1 MGNELYHNN
10 TLRQS
15 TSKYQLNTPALIL
28 DLDQLEQNITTMADF
43 MLKSGRKL
51 RPHAKSHKCIKI
63 AEKQIQAG
71 AAGVCCATLDEAEI
85 MCASGIRGIHI
96 TSPVTS
102 ALKIDRLVE
111 LARQSPDMMI
121 VVDHPQNVAA
131 LALATK
137 KADISLNVII
147 DIELGFGRTGVI
159 SADAAEAL
167 AQTISSHKTLNYCGI
182 QAYGGHLQHITDY
195 QTRLQKTRQAHDY
208 INKIITRLSAIDMA
222 PAIVTGGGTGTHMI
236 DAKEGPFTE
245 IQAGS
250 YIFMDAEYRGIECS
264 DHQSWTFNYSLFV
277 QTTIISKNYPDMAS
291 TDAGT
296 KAFALNG
303 PLPRIVTAGYQSLSY
318 EYTGDE
324 HGRIRTVDNN
334 PLPAIGE
341 TIECVIPHCDPT
353 VALYDNYH
361 CIRQNQ
367 LVDIW
372 PVDAR
377 GRRS

>member
-63 AEKQIQAG
+63 AKKQIQAG

-111 LARQSPDMMI
+111 LARQSPDMII

-182 QAYGGHLQHITDY
+182 QAYGGHLQHIHDY

-250 YIFMDAEYRGIECS
+250 YIFMDAEYRDIECS
-264 DHQSWTFNYSLFV
+264 DHQQWAFNHSLFV
-277 QTTIISKNYPDMAS
+277 QTTIISKNHPDMAS

-324 HGRIRTVDNN
+324 HGRIKTLDKH

-353 VALYDNYH
+353 VALYDTYH

>member
-1 MGNELYHNN
+1 MENAQHHNN
-10 TLRQS
+10 TLRQN
-15 TSKYQLNTPALIL
+15 TSHCQLNTPALIL
-28 DLDQLEQNITTMADF
+28 DLDQLEQNIATMADF
-43 MLKSGRKL
+43 IHKSGRKL

-71 AAGVCCATLDEAEI
+71 AAGTCCATLDEAEI
-85 MCASGIRGIHI
+85 MSAGGIRGIHI

-111 LARQSPDMMI
+111 LVRQSPDLMI

-131 LALATK
+131 LAQATEK
-137 KADISLNVII
+137 TGTSLNVII

-159 SADAAEAL
+159 SADAAVAL
-167 AQTISSHKTLNYCGI
+167 AQAISSYKTLNYCGI

-208 INKIITRLSAIDMA
+208 INEIIARLSAIDMA

-250 YIFMDAEYRGIECS
+250 YIFMDAEYRDIECS
-264 DHQSWTFNYSLFV
+264 DHQQWAFNHSLFV
-277 QTTIISKNYPDMAS
+277 QTTIISNNHPDMAS

-303 PLPRIVTAGYQSLSY
+303 PLPRIVTAGFQSLSY

-324 HGRIRTVDNN
+324 HGRIRTLDNN

-361 CIRQNQ
+361 CIRQN
-367 LVDIW
+367 LLIDIW

-377 GRRS
+377 GRRN

>member
-264 DHQSWTFNYSLFV
+264 DHQSWTFNCSLFV

>member
-28 DLDQLEQNITTMADF
+28 DLDQLEQNIATMADF
-43 MLKSGRKL
+43 MLNSGRKL

-71 AAGVCCATLDEAEI
+71 AAGVCCTTLDEAEI
-85 MCASGIRGIHI
+85 MCAGGIRGIHI

-111 LARQSPDMMI
+111 LARQSPDLMI
-121 VVDHPQNVAA
+121 VVDHLQNVAA
-131 LALATK
+131 LALATE
-137 KADISLNVII
+137 KAGISLNVII

-167 AQTISSHKTLNYCGI
+167 AQAISSHKTLNYCGI

-208 INKIITRLSAIDMA
+208 INKIIARLSVIDMA

-250 YIFMDAEYRGIECS
+250 YIFMDAEYRDIECS

-277 QTTIISKNYPDMAS
+277 QTTIISKNHPDMAS

-324 HGRIRTVDNN
+324 HGRIKTLDNN

>member
-1 MGNELYHNN
+1 MESEQHHKD

-15 TSKYQLNTPALIL
+15 VPQYQLNTPALIL
-28 DLDQLEQNITTMADF
+28 DLDQLEHNIATMADF
-43 MLKSGRKL
+43 MQKSGRKL
-51 RPHAKSHKCIKI
+51 RAHAKSHKCVKI

-85 MCASGIRGIHI
+85 MSAGGIRGILI

-111 LARQSPDMMI
+111 LARQSPDLMI
-121 VVDHPQNVAA
+121 VVDNPQNVAA
-131 LALATK
+131 LALAAEMAGT
-137 KADISLNVII
+137 SLNVVI

-167 AQTISSHKTLNYCGI
+167 ARVISSHKHLNYCGI

-195 QTRLQKTRQAHDY
+195 QTRLQKTRQAHDH
-208 INKIITRLSAIDMA
+208 INEIIARLSAIDMA

-250 YIFMDAEYRGIECS
+250 YIFMDAEYRDIECS
-264 DHQSWTFNYSLFV
+264 DHQSWTFNHSLFV
-277 QTTIISKNYPDMAS
+277 QTTIISKNHPNMAS

-303 PLPRIVTAGYQSLSY
+303 PLPRIVTAGYQSLNY

-324 HGRIRTVDNN
+324 HGRIKTIDNN

-341 TIECVIPHCDPT
+341 TIECIIPHCDPT

-377 GRRS
+377 GRQS

>member
-1 MGNELYHNN
+1 MENAQYYNN

-15 TSKYQLNTPALIL
+15 TSHCQLNTPALIL
-28 DLDQLEQNITTMADF
+28 DLDQLEQNIATMADF
-43 MLKSGRKL
+43 MHKSGRKL

-71 AAGVCCATLDEAEI
+71 AAGMCCATLDEAEI
-85 MCASGIRGIHI
+85 MCAGGIRGIHI

-102 ALKIDRLVE
+102 ALKIDRLVK
-111 LARQSPDMMI
+111 LARQSPDLMI

-131 LALATK
+131 LALATEK
-137 KADISLNVII
+137 TGTSLNLVI

-159 SADAAEAL
+159 SADAAEVL
-167 AQTISSHKTLNYCGI
+167 ARAISSYKTLNYCGI

-208 INKIITRLSAIDMA
+208 INEIIARLSAIDMA

-250 YIFMDAEYRGIECS
+250 YIFMDAEYRDIECS
-264 DHQSWTFNYSLFV
+264 AHQQWAFNHSLFV
-277 QTTIISKNYPDMAS
+277 QTTIISKNHPDMAS

-324 HGRIRTVDNN
+324 HGRIKTLDNN